1 MNGSS
6 SISMN
11 TMSRK
16 LTALLAGLVLAMA
29 FAGPAFGQS
38 TLDAYSD
45 EGGVI
50 ESQGQGGNDPVAGG
64 GGGDGGGSAG
74 DNDEGNSLPFTGL
87 DLALIAGSGLLLV
100 GAGVG
105 MRVMTR
111 GPQTGTRSA

>member
-11 TMSRK
+11 TMNRK

-38 TLDAYSD
+38 TLDGYSE
-45 EGGVI
+45 EGGVV
-50 ESQGQGGNDPVAGG
+50 ESQVENDPVAG

-74 DNDEGNSLPFTGL
+74 DGDEGSSLPFTGL

-111 GPQTGTRSA
+111 GPQAGTRSA

>member
-50 ESQGQGGNDPVAGG
+50 ESQGGNDPVAGG
-64 GGGDGGGSAG
+64 GGGGGSAG
-74 DNDEGNSLPFTGL
+74 DDGEGNSLPFTGL

-111 GPQTGTRSA
+111 GPQPGTRSA

>member
-1 MNGSS
+1 
-6 SISMN
+6 MN

-16 LTALLAGLVLAMA
+16 LTALLAGLVLAMS

-38 TLDAYSD
+38 TLEAYSD

-50 ESQGQGGNDPVAGG
+50 ESQGENGAQSPAG
-64 GGGDGGGSAG
+64 GGGDGGGAAG
-74 DNDEGNSLPFTGL
+74 DDGSSLPFTGL

-105 MRVMTR
+105 MRVLTR
-111 GPQTGTRSA
+111 GPQTDPRSI

>member
-1 MNGSS
+1 
-6 SISMN
+6 MN

-16 LTALLAGLVLAMA
+16 LTALLAGLVLAMS

-50 ESQGQGGNDPVAGG
+50 ESQGENGAQSPAAGG
-64 GGGDGGGSAG
+64 GGGDDGGVAG
-74 DNDEGNSLPFTGL
+74 DESSSLPFTGL

-105 MRVMTR
+105 MRVLTR
-111 GPQTGTRSA
+111 GPQTDPRSI

>member
-6 SISMN
+6 SNSMN

-50 ESQGQGGNDPVAGG
+50 ESQGGNDPVAGG
-64 GGGDGGGSAG
+64 GGGGGGSAG
-74 DNDEGNSLPFTGL
+74 DDGEGNSLPFTGL

>member
-1 MNGSS
+1 
-6 SISMN
+6 MN

-50 ESQGQGGNDPVAGG
+50 ESQGDNGAQAPAGG
-64 GGGDGGGSAG
+64 GGGSAG
-74 DNDEGNSLPFTGL
+74 DGDESTSLPFTGL

-105 MRVMTR
+105 MRILTR
-111 GPQTGTRSA
+111 GPQPGPRSA